1 MKLLSAGINGFGRFG
16 IHLLKY
22 WLDRCNEANFT
33 IDFINDDYLS
43 REEIYELIL
52 NDEYVIFNKFKIQ
65 LTSDNNLNIIKP
77 SGEKFDIKL
86 TSSDAESMDWLG
98 KPDLFFECSGKRT
111 ISERNKCLIKGN
123 TKIVIVSATSWD
135 IPKTLVY
142 GFNHDE
148 FSISDS
154 LISYGSCTVNAYVPL
169 AKYMYD
175 KYQYPDSDVNVVH
188 NVAKHKLENTL
199 IRKFCTLEKS
209 AQQFFPFLNDD
220 NFIVNYTVVPFTG
233 VSMIDFRFRIPEKI
247 TLDEFID
254 DFEESINHGELK
266 GLYGM
271 DEVDIGPEVHNCT
284 TFSTNF
290 IKENIKLVGNNIY
303 MHGYFD
309 TENSVN
315 RYFDLVNFISDQYLK
330 NHEK

>member
-22 WLDRCNEANFT
+22 WLDRCKESNFT
-33 IDFINDDYLS
+33 IKFINDDFLS
-43 REEIYELIL
+43 PQEVYELIL
-52 NDEYVIFNKFKIQ
+52 NDEYVSFNKFKVQ
-65 LTSDNNLNIIKP
+65 LSGDNLNIIKP
-77 SGEKFDIKL
+77 SGEKFEIRL
-86 TSSDAESMDWLG
+86 TSSDPETLDWIG
-98 KPDLFFECSGKRT
+98 QPDLFFECSGKRT
-111 ISERNKCLIKGN
+111 VAERNKCLIKGN

-142 GFNHDE
+142 GFNHKD
-148 FSISDS
+148 FKTSDT

-169 AKYMYD
+169 AKYMHERY
-175 KYQYPDSDVNVVH
+175 KFPDSDVNVVH

-209 AQQFFPFLNDD
+209 AQQFFSFLNDD
-220 NFIVNYTVVPFTG
+220 NFIVNYTVVPYTG
-233 VSMIDFRFRIPEKI
+233 VSMIDFRFRIPESV
-247 TLDEFID
+247 TLNQFIS
-254 DFEESINHGELK
+254 DFEEAITDGELK

-290 IKENIKLVGNNIY
+290 IRENIKLIGNNIY

-315 RYFDLVNFISDQYLK
+315 RYFDLVNFIS
-330 NHEK
+330 EKFLEDIEN